1 MLHLQA
7 VFHRCISKLFFPAP
21 LRTAITLVRSAGY
34 IKKGIACLL
43 KGRIQVPVLDATAIT
58 VSMLRGD
65 FNTAGSIMFLLGI
78 GDTLDEW
85 THKKSVGDLVRS
97 MALNVD
103 KVWLQTDDGD
113 VLVPVSDVKVGADDL
128 YSLLTLKRL
137 SDALM
142 DRIHGNYRKIIGFNF
157 MLICL
162 GVAGILPPATSALLH
177 NASTLLISL
186 KSMTNLLD
194 EK

>member
-1 MLHLQA
+1 M
-7 VFHRCISKLFFPAP
+7 
-21 LRTAITLVRSAGY
+21 
-34 IKKGIACLL
+34 
-43 KGRIQVPVLDATAIT
+43 PVLDATAIT

-85 THKKSVGDLVRS
+85 THKKSVGDLARS

-142 DRIHGNYRKIIGFNF
+142 DRIHGNYRKIIGLNF

-162 GVAGILPPATSALLH
+162 GVAGMLPPATSALLH

>member
-1 MLHLQA
+1 M
-7 VFHRCISKLFFPAP
+7 
-21 LRTAITLVRSAGY
+21 
-34 IKKGIACLL
+34 
-43 KGRIQVPVLDATAIT
+43 PVLDATAIT

-85 THKKSVGDLVRS
+85 THKKSVGDLARS

-113 VLVPVSDVKVGADDL
+113 VLVPVSGVKVGADDL

-142 DRIHGNYRKIIGFNF
+142 DRIHGNYRKIISFNF

>member
-1 MLHLQA
+1 M
-7 VFHRCISKLFFPAP
+7 
-21 LRTAITLVRSAGY
+21 
-34 IKKGIACLL
+34 
-43 KGRIQVPVLDATAIT
+43 PVLDATAIT

-85 THKKSVGDLVRS
+85 THKKSVGDLARS

-113 VLVPVSDVKVGADDL
+113 VLVPVSGVKVGADDL

-142 DRIHGNYRKIIGFNF
+142 DRIHGNYRKIIGFNS

-162 GVAGILPPATSALLH
+162 GVAGMLPPATSALLH